1 MRDEDGKVEFL
12 QGNEACAEGA
22 IAAGC
27 RFFAGYP
34 ITPSTEIAER
44 MSARLPE
51 VGGVYVQ
58 MEDEIASLAAVIGAS
73 WAGVKAM
80 TATSGPGFSLMQE
93 HMGYAVM
100 TETPCVVVDIQRGG
114 PSTGQPTKA
123 SQGDVMQTRW
133 GSHGDYEVV
142 ALSPYDVQE
151 MFDLTVECFNWAE
164 RLRVPTVLLADEVVG
179 HMRERVVLREYV
191 ETVDRELP
199 PEGEEVERPF
209 PLEPDDLVPPMPV
222 FGRGHRV
229 HVTGLTHDERGY
241 PCTDDPEVHRKLVR
255 RLCNKVRRRAGEIHE
270 SVGYDFIE
278 RDSDVALVAYG
289 GCARTVLEAA
299 EEAGVTVFR
308 PKVIHPFDEGLV
320 RSLLDG
326 YEVLVVEMNLGQYH
340 EMVKAALDP
349 DCVHLFG
356 YPGGYPPTPDRV
368 VEEVEK
374 LGG

>member
-1 MRDEDGKVEFL
+1 MSERVEFL

-44 MSARLPE
+44 MSERLPE

-58 MEDEIASLAAVIGAS
+58 MEDEIGSLAAVIGAS

-93 HMGYAVM
+93 HMSFAAM
-100 TETPCVVVDIQRGG
+100 TETPCVVVNVQRGG

-123 SQGDVMQTRW
+123 SQSDVMQARW
-133 GSHGDYEVV
+133 GGHGDYEVV
-142 ALSPYDVQE
+142 ALAPSTVQE
-151 MFDLTVECFNWAE
+151 MYDLTVECFNWAE
-164 RLRVPTVLLADEVVG
+164 RLRVPAVLLADEVVG
-179 HMRERVVLREYV
+179 HMRERVILREDV

-199 PEGEEVERPF
+199 EEGKEVREPF

-241 PCTDDPEVHRKLVR
+241 PATDDPEVHRRLVR
-255 RLCNKVRRRAGEIHE
+255 RLCNKVRKRARKIHE
-270 SVGYDFIE
+270 SVGYDLIE
-278 RDSDVALVAYG
+278 RESDLALVAYG

-299 EEAGVTVFR
+299 EELNATVFR
-308 PKVIHPFDEGLV
+308 PRVIHPFDPDLV
-320 RSLLDG
+320 RRLLDG
-326 YEVLVVEMNLGQYH
+326 YEVLVVEMNLGQYV
-340 EMVKAALDP
+340 EMIERALDAE
-349 DCVHLFG
+349 CVHALE
-356 YPGGYPPTPDRV
+356 YPGGYPPTPERV
-368 VEEVEK
+368 IEEAER
-374 LGG
+374 LQG